1 MQWGRNGHFL
11 FAGTSLGRLCC
22 WDIRTQEILWQEC
35 HDKSVMKSLHLQDYA
50 PETLVTGS
58 MDGRVRIWDSSSG
71 KILKSFQPS
80 AGSRTDTQAQGPES
94 SWSETTV
101 PLRGVSNRSSVMVP
115 SRQVPILCVR
125 VGSTRVLTSH
135 TDGSLALCQ
144 FQY

>member
-1 MQWGRNGHFL
+1 MKRSQFVLL
-11 FAGTSLGRLCC
+11 FTRK
-22 WDIRTQEILWQEC
+22 QEILWQEC
-35 HDKSVMKSLHLQDYA
+35 HDKSVMKSLHLQEYS

-71 KILKSFQPS
+71 KILKAFRPS
-80 AGSRTDTQAQGPES
+80 ETSRADAGPES

-101 PLRGVSNRSSVMVP
+101 PLRGVSSSSSVMVP
-115 SRQVPILCVR
+115 PRQVPILCVR